1 MAEKSRR
8 RKKTK
13 GERSGALGFVMP
25 LILGLISLFLLFDMD
40 YDILP
45 FMNIGGTSEPLHTGL
60 LVLVVIAFIWFA
72 LRFLG
77 FLLELVAGP
86 KMGSYAMVRSS
97 WKTVSYTIWAV
108 VLTFIFFFFMGGG
121 DSLVLSIGLIGA
133 ALAFVL
139 QKPLLNM
146 LGWMFISYNRMFK
159 IGDRIAIGEVKGYVT
174 DINLMHTDVYE
185 MEGWMKGETFTG
197 RISQIPNGMIF
208 DGAVNNYTRDSPYI
222 WDEVGNLVTYES
234 NIDRAKQHM
243 LDAANGVVG
252 ELMTKKHEAY
262 RKRLELHDLDRTLPN
277 QPTIRMELADS
288 GVNLYVVYWAC
299 AEERRQ
305 VKSLIVEAIWRK
317 FMNDSEVEI
326 AYPHMQIVQSE
337 KPI

>member
-1 MAEKSRR
+1 MAEKNRR

-13 GERSGALGFVMP
+13 GERSGTLGFIMP
-25 LILGLISLFLLFDMD
+25 LILGLISIFLLFDMD
-40 YDILP
+40 YDIFP
-45 FMNIGGTSEPLHTGL
+45 FLNIGGTSEPLHTGL
-60 LVLVVIAFIWFA
+60 LILVVIAFIWFA

-77 FLLELVAGP
+77 FLLEIVAGP
-86 KMGSYAMVRSS
+86 KMGSYAMIRSS

-121 DSLVLSIGLIGA
+121 DSLVLSLGLIGA

-139 QKPLLNM
+139 QKPLLNI

-252 ELMTKKHEAY
+252 ELMIKKHEAY

-277 QPTIRMELADS
+277 QPTIRMNLADS

-305 VKSLIVEAIWRK
+305 VKSHIVEAIWRK
-317 FMNDSEVEI
+317 FSEDPEVEI
-326 AYPHMQIVQSE
+326 AYPHMQIVQQE
-337 KPI
+337 K

>member
-326 AYPHMQIVQSE
+326 AYPHMQLVQQE
-337 KPI
+337 K

>member
-1 MAEKSRR
+1 MAEKPKRR
-8 RKKTK
+8 RKTK
-13 GERSGALGFVMP
+13 GERSGALGFIMP
-25 LILGLISLFLLFDMD
+25 LVLGVISLILLFDMD
-40 YDILP
+40 YNVLP
-45 FMNIGGTSEPLHTGL
+45 FLDIGGASEPFHTVL
-60 LVLVVIAFIWFA
+60 LVLVVLAFIWFA

-77 FLLELVAGP
+77 FLLEIVAGP
-86 KMGSYAMVRSS
+86 RMGSYAAVRSS

-121 DSLVLSIGLIGA
+121 DSLVLSLGLIGA

-139 QKPLLNM
+139 QKPLLNI

-159 IGDRIAIGEVKGYVT
+159 IGDRIDIGGVKGFVT

-243 LDAANGVVG
+243 LDAANGAVG

-262 RKRLELHDLDRTLPN
+262 RKRLELHDLDRILPS
-277 QPTIRMELADS
+277 QPTIRMDLADS

-299 AEERRQ
+299 AEDRRE
-305 VKSLIVEAIWRK
+305 VRSLIVEAIWRK
-317 FMNDSEVEI
+317 FSEDPEVEI
-326 AYPHMQIVQSE
+326 AYPHMQIVKNE
-337 KPI
+337 K

>member
-1 MAEKSRR
+1 MPKKTKR

-13 GERSGALGFVMP
+13 GERSGALGFIMP
-25 LILGLISLFLLFDMD
+25 LVLGVISLILLFDMD
-40 YDILP
+40 YNVLP
-45 FMNIGGTSEPLHTGL
+45 FLDIGGVSEPFHTGL
-60 LVLVVIAFIWFA
+60 LILVVLAFIWFA

-77 FLLELVAGP
+77 FLLEVVAGP
-86 KMGSYAMVRSS
+86 RMGSYAAVRSS

-121 DSLVLSIGLIGA
+121 DSLVLSLGLIGA

-139 QKPLLNM
+139 QKPLLNI

-159 IGDRIAIGEVKGYVT
+159 IGDRIDIGGVKGFVT

-185 MEGWMKGETFTG
+185 MENWMAGETFTG

-252 ELMTKKHEAY
+252 EVMSKKHEAY
-262 RKRLELHDLDRTLPN
+262 RKRLELHDLDRILPN
-277 QPTIRMELADS
+277 QPTIRMDLADS

-299 AEERRQ
+299 AEDRRA
-305 VKSLIVEAIWRK
+305 VKSNIVEAIWRK
-317 FMNDSEVEI
+317 FSEDPEVEI
-326 AYPHMQIVQSE
+326 AYPHMQIVQPE
-337 KPI
+337 K

>member
-97 WKTVSYTIWAV
+97 WKTVSYT
-108 VLTFIFFFFMGGG
+108 
-121 DSLVLSIGLIGA
+121 
-133 ALAFVL
+133 
-139 QKPLLNM
+139 
-146 LGWMFISYNRMFK
+146 
-159 IGDRIAIGEVKGYVT
+159 
-174 DINLMHTDVYE
+174 
-185 MEGWMKGETFTG
+185 
-197 RISQIPNGMIF
+197 
-208 DGAVNNYTRDSPYI
+208 
-222 WDEVGNLVTYES
+222 
-234 NIDRAKQHM
+234 
-243 LDAANGVVG
+243 
-252 ELMTKKHEAY
+252 
-262 RKRLELHDLDRTLPN
+262 
-277 QPTIRMELADS
+277 
-288 GVNLYVVYWAC
+288 
-299 AEERRQ
+299 
-305 VKSLIVEAIWRK
+305 
-317 FMNDSEVEI
+317 
-326 AYPHMQIVQSE
+326 
-337 KPI
+337 

>member
-8 RKKTK
+8 KKKTR

-25 LILGLISLFLLFDMD
+25 LILGIISLILLLDMD

-45 FMNIGGTSEPLHTGL
+45 FLNIGGTSEPFHTGL
-60 LVLVVIAFIWFA
+60 MILVVIAFIWFA

-77 FLLELVAGP
+77 FLLEIVAGP

-108 VLTFIFFFFMGGG
+108 VLTFIFFYFMGGG
-121 DSLVLSIGLIGA
+121 DSLVLSLGLIGA

-139 QKPLLNM
+139 QKPLLNV

-159 IGDRIAIGEVKGYVT
+159 IGDRIDIGGVKGFVT

-185 MEGWMKGETFTG
+185 MENWMKGETFTG

-222 WDEVGNLVTYES
+222 WDEVGNLITYES

-262 RKRLELHDLDRTLPN
+262 RKRLELHDLDRILPTE
-277 QPTIRMELADS
+277 PTIRMDLADS

-299 AEERRQ
+299 AEERRAI
-305 VKSLIVEAIWRK
+305 KSLIVEAIWRK
-317 FMNDSEVEI
+317 FSDDPEVEI
-326 AYPHMQIVQSE
+326 AYPHMQIIQPE
-337 KPI
+337 K